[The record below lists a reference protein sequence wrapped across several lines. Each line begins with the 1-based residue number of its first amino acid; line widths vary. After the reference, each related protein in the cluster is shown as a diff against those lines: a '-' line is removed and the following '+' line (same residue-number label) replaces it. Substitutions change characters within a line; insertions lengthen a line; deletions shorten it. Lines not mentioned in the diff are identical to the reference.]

1 MPLYD
6 FRNKETGQVTE
17 MSMSYGSKQQYLIDN
32 PHMESVILTSPSLGD
47 PTKLTA
53 TRKMDS
59 GFKEVLQKIHDKTPG
74 STLNTHSSQL

>member
-6 FRNKETGQVTE
+6 FRNKETGE
-17 MSMSYGSKQQYLIDN
+17 IIEKSMSYGSKQQYLIDN
-32 PHMESVILTSPSLGD
+32 PHMESVILTAPPLGD

-53 TRKMDS
+53 TRKPDT
-59 GFKEVLQKIHDKTPG
+59 GFKEVLQKIHERTAG

>member
-17 MSMSYGSKQQYLIDN
+17 MSMTYGSKVQYLIDN
-32 PHMESVILTSPSLGD
+32 PHMESIILTSPSLGD

-53 TRKMDS
+53 TRKMDT
-59 GFKEVLQKIHDKTPG
+59 GFKEVLQRIHEKTPG
-74 STLNTHSSQL
+74 SELNQTSSQL

>member
-6 FRNKETGQVTE
+6 FRNKETGQIVE
-17 MSMSYGSKQQYLIDN
+17 MSMSYGSKQQYLLDN

-59 GFKEVLQKIHDKTPG
+59 GFKEVLQKIHSRSPG
-74 STLNTHSSQL
+74 STLDQHSSQL

>member
-6 FRNKETGQVTE
+6 FRNKETGEIVE

-32 PHMESVILTSPSLGD
+32 PHMESIILTSPALGD

-59 GFKEVLQKIHDKTPG
+59 GFKDVLSRIHERTPG
-74 STLNTHSSQL
+74 STLNQHSSQL